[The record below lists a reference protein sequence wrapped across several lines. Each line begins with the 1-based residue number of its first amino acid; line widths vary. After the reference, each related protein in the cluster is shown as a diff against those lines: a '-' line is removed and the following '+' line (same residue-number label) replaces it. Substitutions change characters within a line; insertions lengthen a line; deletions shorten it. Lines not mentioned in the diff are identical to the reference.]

1 MEKKMLATKP
11 GTINQIVKEAR
22 DMMLKREDV
31 VCIIQTPNGFIL
43 VYFG

>member
-1 MEKKMLATKP
+1 MKKKMFATNP

-22 DMMLKREDV
+22 EMMLKREDV
-31 VCIIQTPNGFIL
+31 VDIIQTPNGFIL